1 MLYEELFRGLA
12 AARIRYV
19 VVGGVALVLH
29 GVVRFTADLDLLVA
43 LDPENL
49 DAFLEA
55 MEDLGYK
62 PKLPLRAKAFADP
75 QMRAEWKE
83 MRGMHVFTFYHPQRP
98 VELVDVF
105 IDEPI
110 DFAAVERDRQ
120 IFTARGVEI
129 PAISIPHLKQLKA
142 LSGRPQDLADIQALE
157 DLERDEQAS

>member
-49 DAFLEA
+49 EAFLA
-55 MEDLGYK
+55 AVEDLGYK
-62 PKLPLRAKAFADP
+62 PKLPLRAGDLANP
-75 QMRAEWKE
+75 RTRAEWKE
-83 MRGMHVFTFYHPQRP
+83 TRGMQVFTFYHPQRP

-110 DFAAVERDRQ
+110 DFAAVERDKR

-129 PAISIPHLKQLKA
+129 PAISILHLKQLKA

>member
-49 DAFLEA
+49 EAFLA
-55 MEDLGYK
+55 AVEDLGYK
-62 PKLPLRAKAFADP
+62 PKLPLRAGDLANP
-75 QMRAEWKE
+75 RTRAEWKE
-83 MRGMHVFTFYHPQRP
+83 TRGMQVFTFYHPQRP

-120 IFTARGVEI
+120 IFTARDIEI
-129 PAISIPHLKQLKA
+129 PVISISHLKQLKA

>member
-29 GVVRFTADLDLLVA
+29 GVVRFTADLKLLVA

-49 DAFLEA
+49 EAFLA
-55 MEDLGYK
+55 AVEDLGYK
-62 PKLPLRAKAFADP
+62 PKLPLRAGDLANP
-75 QMRAEWKE
+75 RTRAEWKE
-83 MRGMHVFTFYHPQRP
+83 TRGMQVFTFYHPQRP

-110 DFAAVERDRQ
+110 DFAAVERDKR

-129 PAISIPHLKQLKA
+129 PAISIPHLRQLKA

>member
-1 MLYEELFRGLA
+1 MLYEELFRRLA

-62 PKLPLRAKAFADP
+62 SKLPLRAKAFADP

-83 MRGMHVFTFYHPQRP
+83 TRGMQVFTFYHPQRP

-129 PAISIPHLKQLKA
+129 PAISIPHLKQLKT

-157 DLERDEQAS
+157 ELERDEETL

>member
-1 MLYEELFRGLA
+1 MLYEELFRRLA

-62 PKLPLRAKAFADP
+62 SKLPLRAKAFADP

-110 DFAAVERDRQ
+110 DFAAVERDKR
-120 IFTARGVEI
+120 IFTARGIEI
-129 PAISIPHLKQLKA
+129 PAISISHLKQLKA

>member
-62 PKLPLRAKAFADP
+62 SKLPLRAKAFADP

-83 MRGMHVFTFYHPQRP
+83 MRGMQVFTFYHPQRP
-98 VELVDVF
+98 MELVDVF

-110 DFAAVERDRQ
+110 DFAAVQRDKRM
-120 IFTARGVEI
+120 TTVLR
-129 PAISIPHLKQLKA
+129 PAPDSRLP
-142 LSGRPQDLADIQALE
+142 
-157 DLERDEQAS
+157 

>member
-43 LDPENL
+43 LDPENIE
-49 DAFLEA
+49 AFLA
-55 MEDLGYK
+55 AVEDLGYK
-62 PKLPLRAKAFADP
+62 PKLPLRAGDLANP
-75 QMRAEWKE
+75 RTRAEWKE
-83 MRGMHVFTFYHPQRP
+83 TRGMQVFTFYHPQRP

-110 DFAAVERDRQ
+110 DFAAVERDKR

-129 PAISIPHLKQLKA
+129 PAISIPHLRQLKA

>member
-49 DAFLEA
+49 EAFLA
-55 MEDLGYK
+55 AVEDLGYK
-62 PKLPLRAKAFADP
+62 PKLPLRAGDLANP
-75 QMRAEWKE
+75 RTRAEWKE
-83 MRGMHVFTFYHPQRP
+83 MRGMQVFTFYHPQRP

-120 IFTARGVEI
+120 IFTARDIEI
-129 PAISIPHLKQLKA
+129 PVISISHLKQLKA

>member
-1 MLYEELFRGLA
+1 MLYEELFRRLA

-62 PKLPLRAKAFADP
+62 SKLPLRAKAFADP
-75 QMRAEWKE
+75 QMRADWKE

-157 DLERDEQAS
+157 ELERDEETL

>member
-49 DAFLEA
+49 EAFLA
-55 MEDLGYK
+55 AVEDLGYK
-62 PKLPLRAKAFADP
+62 PKLPLRAGDLANP
-75 QMRAEWKE
+75 RTRVEWKE
-83 MRGMHVFTFYHPQRP
+83 TRGMQVFTFYHPQRP
-98 VELVDVF
+98 MELVDVF

-120 IFTARGVEI
+120 IFTARDIEI
-129 PAISIPHLKQLKA
+129 PAISISHLKQLKA

-157 DLERDEQAS
+157 DLERDE

>member
-1 MLYEELFRGLA
+1 MLYEALFRGLA

-43 LDPENL
+43 LNPENL

-62 PKLPLRAKAFADP
+62 PKLSLLAKAFADP

-83 MRGMHVFTFYHPQRP
+83 MRGMQVFTFYHPQRP

-110 DFAAVERDRQ
+110 DFAAVERDER

-129 PAISIPHLKQLKA
+129 PAISISHLKQLKA

-157 DLERDEQAS
+157 ELERDEETL

>member
-1 MLYEELFRGLA
+1 MLYEDLFRGLA

-43 LDPENL
+43 LDPENV
-49 DAFLEA
+49 DAFLKA
-55 MEDLGYK
+55 MEDLGYQPK
-62 PKLPLRAKAFADP
+62 PPLRAAAFADP
-75 QMRAEWKE
+75 RMRAEWKE
-83 MRGMHVFTFYHPQRP
+83 MRGMQVFTFYHPQRP

-110 DFAAVERDRQ
+110 DFAAVERDKQ
-120 IFTARGVEI
+120 IFTARGIEI
-129 PAISIPHLKQLKA
+129 PAISIPHLRHLKA

>member
-62 PKLPLRAKAFADP
+62 SKLPLRAKAFADP

-83 MRGMHVFTFYHPQRP
+83 MRGMQVFTFYHPQRP

-110 DFAAVERDRQ
+110 DFAAVERDKR

>member
-62 PKLPLRAKAFADP
+62 SKLPLRAKAFADP

-110 DFAAVERDRQ
+110 DFAAVERDKR

-129 PAISIPHLKQLKA
+129 PAISIPHLKQLKT

-157 DLERDEQAS
+157 ELERDEETL

>member
-12 AARIRYV
+12 AAGIRYV

-29 GVVRFTADLDLLVA
+29 GVVRFTADLDLLA

-49 DAFLEA
+49 EPFLA
-55 MEDLGYK
+55 AVEDLGYK

-83 MRGMHVFTFYHPQRP
+83 MRGMQVFTFYHPQRP

-110 DFAAVERDRQ
+110 DFAAVERDKR

-129 PAISIPHLKQLKA
+129 PAISISHLKQLKT

>member
-49 DAFLEA
+49 EAFLA
-55 MEDLGYK
+55 AVEDLGYK
-62 PKLPLRAKAFADP
+62 PKLPLRAGDLANP
-75 QMRAEWKE
+75 RTRAEWKE
-83 MRGMHVFTFYHPQRP
+83 MRGMQVFTFYHPQRP

-120 IFTARGVEI
+120 IFTARDIEI